1 MRLDHVCPPY
11 ITNGFIEAI
20 TSSCHVFR
28 DWLQD
33 PLIAWIVLIV

>member
-1 MRLDHVCPPY
+1 LDLRV
-11 ITNGFIEAI
+11 A
-20 TSSCHVFR
+20 SRHVFR